1 MSVPG
6 PAAERPQGTRR
17 TLLAAERTLLAWVRT
32 GLAFGAVALAVG
44 KIVPEVSDSSN
55 EWAYAA
61 IGAGYALLGV
71 LVIVYGLVRRNELDD
86 AISEGGYA
94 PVHRAPHHDRARR
107 QRGPRPG
114 DRRRHPLRLTRARS
128 CGAGIRSRAMTDGS
142 TDEARARLDALAREV
157 DALEGDV
164 RAAAERLRAGID
176 RLRGSLEELASAPA
190 GAGHEPGADV
200 DGARLTALDLVLRGT
215 LARRGGLDPRR
226 EVPRCRRGPAVRRGL
241 EGLHGVETCPARR
254 RFV

>member
-44 KIVPEVSDSSN
+44 KIAPEVSDSSN

-94 PVHRAPHHDRARR
+94 PVHRA
-107 QRGPRPG
+107 
-114 DRRRHPLRLTRARS
+114 LTT
-128 CGAGIRSRAMTDGS
+128 IVLVGS
-142 TDEARARLDALAREV
+142 AALGLAI
-157 DALEGDV
+157 
-164 RAAAERLRAGID
+164 AAVILFD
-176 RLRGSLEELASAPA
+176 
-190 GAGHEPGADV
+190 
-200 DGARLTALDLVLRGT
+200 
-215 LARRGGLDPRR
+215 
-226 EVPRCRRGPAVRRGL
+226 
-241 EGLHGVETCPARR
+241 
-254 RFV
+254 

>member
-44 KIVPEVSDSSN
+44 KIVPEVERQLERVGVRGDRRRLR
-55 EWAYAA
+55 AA
-61 IGAGYALLGV
+61 RRARDRLRP
-71 LVIVYGLVRRNELDD
+71 VRRDELDD

-94 PVHRAPHHDRARR
+94 PVHRALTTIVLVGSAVL
-107 QRGPRPG
+107 GAG

-128 CGAGIRSRAMTDGS
+128 CGAGIRSRAMSDGS

-164 RAAAERLRAGID
+164 RAASERLRAGID
-176 RLRGSLEELASAPA
+176 RLRGSL
-190 GAGHEPGADV
+190 
-200 DGARLTALDLVLRGT
+200 DGARA
-215 LARRGGLDPRR
+215 ARR
-226 EVPRCRRGPAVRRGL
+226 
-241 EGLHGVETCPARR
+241 PARATSPAPTSTAR
-254 RFV
+254 A